1 MLVKKASLHVLT
13 VLAYCAHGPKN
24 SKGFLCV
31 TLLAFALWGL
41 ALKWSGA
48 TMHLRYDRPMRGYK
62 ASPLTVNMTL
72 GS

>member
-1 MLVKKASLHVLT
+1 MLMKKASLHAFT
-13 VLAYCAHGPKN
+13 VLAYRARELNN
-24 SKGFLCV
+24 SKDCLCV

-41 ALKWSGA
+41 ALRWSGA
-48 TMHLRYDRPMRGYK
+48 ILRLQYDRPMRGSK